1 MTRLVVE
8 SRVDEEGVL
17 KLTVPV
23 GKDEAN
29 RTMRITIEPA
39 GESASTRPAWP
50 DWLEKVAGS
59 WQGDFEEP
67 EDLPYEERDSLP

>member
-39 GESASTRPAWP
+39 GEDSPSQLERQMRLSA
-50 DWLEKVAGS
+50 LIGS

-67 EDLPYEERDSLP
+67 EELPYEERDSLP

>member
-29 RTMRITIEPA
+29 RTMRLTFEPA
-39 GESASTRPAWP
+39 SEDSRSQIERQTRLSA
-50 DWLEKVAGS
+50 LIGS

-67 EDLPYEERDSLP
+67 EELPDEERDPLP